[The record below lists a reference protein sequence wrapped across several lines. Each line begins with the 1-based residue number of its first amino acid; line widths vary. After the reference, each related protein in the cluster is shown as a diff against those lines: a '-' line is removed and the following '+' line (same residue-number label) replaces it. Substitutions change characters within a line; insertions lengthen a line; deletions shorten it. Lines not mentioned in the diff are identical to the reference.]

1 MLTTEQINN
10 FFAATLQLLLKTRLT
25 MSTNNPNEFE
35 NKTVN
40 SDGPRLSNSDILM
53 CVVVALIV
61 VFLLIAGGYY
71 WYTNPDWI
79 NNLITNP

>member
-1 MLTTEQINN
+1 
-10 FFAATLQLLLKTRLT
+10 